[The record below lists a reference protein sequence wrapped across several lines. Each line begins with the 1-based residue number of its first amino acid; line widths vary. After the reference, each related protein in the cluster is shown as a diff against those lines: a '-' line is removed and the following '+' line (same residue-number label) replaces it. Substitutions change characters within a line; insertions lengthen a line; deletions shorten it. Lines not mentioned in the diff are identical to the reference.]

1 MTEGPDNEQWKA
13 MLRAVLGDEAAD
25 SIIRSMEEQG
35 FDPSAMGMFPGG
47 AGGPDFGMVLSQ
59 LRSMLSGDGDGPV
72 DWTLAER
79 VARETL
85 TREGA
90 DQLTNGEAAEAKDR
104 LSLASMWL
112 DSVTAVEPVYGPLQ
126 AWTRLDWIAHA
137 QSTFR
142 RLTEPVAANLGQA
155 FSSAMNQQLSQLPE
169 ELQGLMSGQAGQ
181 MMMRMMASVA
191 GMQYGAALADLAK
204 HCLGSTDIGLPL
216 VEGATAALVPTNIAE
231 FGEDLE
237 VEESEVALY
246 VAVREQAH
254 ARLFAHHSWLRAYL
268 LDTVAAWARD
278 IRIDMEAVEEQIR
291 GIDIANM
298 SEAPDLDLTDVFS
311 PAPTEAQE
319 AVLNQLETILALIEG
334 WVSVVTEA
342 AVASH
347 LPEAARLSEMFIRRR
362 ATGSP
367 AETTFGNLVG
377 LELTPRRVR
386 EAAEFWRKAGE
397 KGTAER
403 DHLWSHPDL
412 LPDSDALD
420 DPKDYLQ
427 ASESDIESEIDSLLA
442 DIFAAEDE
450 GRAPEGPHEPS
461 PGERGPDDQGG
472 EDPAQ

>member
-1 MTEGPDNEQWKA
+1 MTEGPNNEQWKA
-13 MLRAVLGDEAAD
+13 MLRAVLGDEAAE
-25 SIIRSMEEQG
+25 SIINSMEEQG
-35 FDPSAMGMFPGG
+35 FDPSAMGMMPPG
-47 AGGPDFGMVLSQ
+47 AGGADFGMVLSQ
-59 LRSMLSGDGDGPV
+59 LRSMLSGDPDGPV
-72 DWTLAER
+72 DWSLAER
-79 VARETL
+79 VARETF
-85 TREGA
+85 TRDGA
-90 DQLTNGEAAEAKDR
+90 DQLTNGEASQAKDT

-112 DSVTAVEPVYGPLQ
+112 DSATTVEPVYGPLQ

-142 RLTEPVAANLGQA
+142 RLTEPVAANLGEA
-155 FSSAMNQQLSQLPE
+155 FSSAMSSQISQLPE
-169 ELQGLMSGQAGQ
+169 ELRGIMSGQAST

-191 GMQYGAALADLAK
+191 GMQYGTALADLAK

-237 VEESEVALY
+237 VPPSEVALY

-291 GIDIANM
+291 GIDISQM
-298 SEAPDLDLTDVFS
+298 SETPNLDLTDVFS

-319 AVLNQLETILALIEG
+319 AVLAQLETILALIEG
-334 WVSVVTEA
+334 WVTVVTEA
-342 AVASH
+342 AVAEH
-347 LPEAARLSEMFIRRR
+347 LPEAGRLSEMFIRRR

-386 EAAEFWRKAGE
+386 EAAEFWRRAE
-397 KGTAER
+397 DKGMAER

-412 LPDSDALD
+412 LPDADDLD
-420 DPKDYLQ
+420 DPTAYL
-427 ASESDIESEIDSLLA
+427 AGEESNLESEIDELLA
-442 DIFAAEDE
+442 DIFAAEEE
-450 GRAPEGPHEPS
+450 GREPEGPHEPT
-461 PGERGPDDQGG
+461 PGERPEDRPDDQR
-472 EDPAQ
+472 